1 MIEPKTI
8 VLMGVSGSGKTTIGR
23 ALSQTLGYSFFD
35 ADDFH
40 PKKNIDKMSSGLSL
54 NDQDRLPW
62 IGRLNDLLCQKQD
75 QGLIL
80 ACSALKESYRQRLS
94 EGLEIDWFYLKGS
107 YELILQRLENR
118 SHHFMPHKLLKSQ
131 FDTLEEPDY
140 AIAIAIDKPIEK
152 IIEHIKNHL

>member
-40 PKKNIDKMSSGLSL
+40 PQKNIDKMSSGLSL
-54 NDQDRLPW
+54 KDQDRLPW
-62 IGRLNDLLCQKQD
+62 ISRLNDLLCQKQD
-75 QGLIL
+75 QGLTL

-94 EGLEIDWFYLKGS
+94 EGLEINWFYLKGS
-107 YELILQRLENR
+107 YKMILQRLENR
-118 SHHFMPHKLLKSQ
+118 SHQFMPHELLKSQ

-140 AIAIAIDKPIEK
+140 AIAIDIDKPIEK

>member
-1 MIEPKTI
+1 
-8 VLMGVSGSGKTTIGR
+8 
-23 ALSQTLGYSFFD
+23 
-35 ADDFH
+35 
-40 PKKNIDKMSSGLSL
+40 KMSSGLSL

-62 IGRLNDLLCQKQD
+62 IDRLNDLLCQKQD

-80 ACSALKESYRQRLS
+80 ACSALKENYRQRLS

-118 SHHFMPHKLLKSQ
+118 SHHFMPHELLKSQ

>member
-40 PKKNIDKMSSGLSL
+40 PQKNIDKMSSGLSL

-62 IGRLNDLLCQKQD
+62 ISRLNDLLCQKQD
-75 QGLIL
+75 QGLTL

-94 EGLEIDWFYLKGS
+94 EGLEINWFYLKGS
-107 YELILQRLENR
+107 YKMILQRLENR
-118 SHHFMPHKLLKSQ
+118 SHHFMPHELLKSQ
-131 FDTLEEPDY
+131 FNTLEEPDY

>member
-1 MIEPKTI
+1 
-8 VLMGVSGSGKTTIGR
+8 MGVSGSGKTTIGR
-23 ALSQTLGYSFFD
+23 TLSQTLGYSFFD

-80 ACSALKESYRQRLS
+80 ACSSLKESYRQRLS

-118 SHHFMPHKLLKSQ
+118 SHHFMPNELLKSQ